1 MKTQEHPHILIPTDA
16 NKIIRKKFKCT
27 QPTVYNALHYKTNSL
42 QAIAIREFVWRSEA
56 RQKAVKEAQP
66 SLEGKDLYQGA
77 IPNIYETEAN
87 RTARINQENH
97 TKLQSSRK
105 TIDEKIR

>member
-42 QAIAIREFVWRSEA
+42 QAIAIREFA
-56 RQKAVKEAQP
+56 M
-66 SLEGKDLYQGA
+66 
-77 IPNIYETEAN
+77 
-87 RTARINQENH
+87 
-97 TKLQSSRK
+97 
-105 TIDEKIR
+105 EK